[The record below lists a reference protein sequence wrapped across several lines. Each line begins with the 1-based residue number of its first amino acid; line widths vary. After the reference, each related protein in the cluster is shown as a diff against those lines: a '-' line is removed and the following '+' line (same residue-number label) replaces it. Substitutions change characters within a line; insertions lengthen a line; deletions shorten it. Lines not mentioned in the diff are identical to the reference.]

1 MYDSEVMC
9 RKKWIPPGISRF
21 YGTNIVLRNFLLGTL
36 NNFIKRLE
44 LKDTDNWAKDFFSCD
59 LHVIS
64 YICEANENG

>member
-1 MYDSEVMC
+1 
-9 RKKWIPPGISRF
+9 
-21 YGTNIVLRNFLLGTL
+21 VLRNFLLGTL